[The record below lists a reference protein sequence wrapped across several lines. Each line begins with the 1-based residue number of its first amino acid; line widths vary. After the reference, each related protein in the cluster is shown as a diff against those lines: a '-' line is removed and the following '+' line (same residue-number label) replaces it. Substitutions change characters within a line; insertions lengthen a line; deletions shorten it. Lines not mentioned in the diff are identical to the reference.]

1 MSVKELLFVLGF
13 VVVWFVLN
21 RWVLP
26 RFGVAT

>member
-1 MSVKELLFVLGF
+1 MTKQLLLMAAI

-26 RFGVAT
+26 RFGVGT